1 MSTLKTASLQH
12 PDASS
17 NTINLSSAGNVSITG
32 NVGIGTNSPTSKLD
46 LGGNNVAGISSINGG
61 QVGGR
66 RNLIINGAFT
76 IAQRSTSETGVNT
89 NGYKTVDRW
98 NYNRDTASVLTM
110 SQDTNAP
117 DGFANSFKILVTTT
131 ATPGTTDQ
139 DRIEQR
145 IESQNVQHLKYGTSG
160 AQQLTVSFW
169 VKTNKTGN
177 WSVGLYMDSS
187 GYTISQAYT
196 VNSADTWEYKTVTF
210 AANTAQAMTGN
221 FRLWFTFAA
230 GTDRKSGTS
239 NTWSTSTT
247 NRAVGQSVNLL
258 DTINNYWQITG
269 VQLEVGDTA
278 TPFEHR
284 SYGEELSLCQRYFYR
299 IGGAAAPICMA
310 MAYSSSEAYGHVRLP
325 QQMRVV
331 PSLSYS
337 SFPRLYKPSTQAL
350 ATLFQIDGGNS
361 SSQDLRVRGD
371 KSGHFTAGHASWFQ
385 LNDSSQTVDFDSE
398 L

>member
-32 NVGIGTNSPTSKLD
+32 NVGIGTNSPTAKLD

-269 VQLEVGDTA
+269 VQMEVGDTA
-278 TPFEHR
+278 TSFEHR
-284 SYGEELSLCQRYFYR
+284 PYGEELLACCRYYWTETFYGQGYQSASNDYSEMIQHPVEMR
-299 IGGAAAPICMA
+299 AAPTRSFTGSIL
-310 MAYSSSEAYGHVRLP
+310 YSSNINSAQISGNPGGSGKWITRVYLRAAGTGYLQYG
-325 QQMRVV
+325 
-331 PSLSYS
+331 
-337 SFPRLYKPSTQAL
+337 QA
-350 ATLFQIDGGNS
+350 
-361 SSQDLRVRGD
+361 
-371 KSGHFTAGHASWFQ
+371 FQ
-385 LNDSSQTVDFDSE
+385 LDAE